1 MNVKHYYNQKYQSF
15 YMKFNDYALIRLYKK
30 YDISLIIVLKSK
42 YNQQYVD
49 SFKIFEKIEYFVYK
63 LKFSTH
69 WRIHLV
75 LFVVQ
80 LESILDSTTNFFARS
95 RSNQSNFVFVKKK
108 IDQMKLFE
116 IERLINKRQTTW
128 RESKYFVRWREY
140 ALQYDKW
147 KNFLELND
155 AFDLIREYEKIIKSF
170 ITILDRL
177 KLFNVSSIKKQKF
190 FINTFVFSRK
200 RNFMTISFNQTI
212 ISFKQNFV
220 IVISRKFFVKNFL
233 TFVKSSFVPFI
244 VIVFDISLSSIFFV
258 KNFFANFAMKF
269 IVVASI
275 FFIKIFLTKLF
286 VIIKLFVVILSFIIV
301 KSNVTTSTI
310 LTSWKFFANIF
321 FLINSIFA
329 SFIVF
334 DIKTLIQRFARLK
347 KKKNIITRR
356 CRFF

>member
-1 MNVKHYYNQKYQSF
+1 
-15 YMKFNDYALIRLYKK
+15 MKFSIY
-30 YDISLIIVLKSK
+30 
-42 YNQQYVD
+42 
-49 SFKIFEKIEYFVYK
+49 
-63 LKFSTH
+63 

-80 LESILDSTTNFFARS
+80 FESILDSTINFFARS

-155 AFDLIREYEKIIKSF
+155 AFDLIREYEKIIKNF
-170 ITILDRL
+170 ITIFDRL

-220 IVISRKFFVKNFL
+220 VVISRKFFVNKFL
-233 TFVKSSFVPFI
+233 TFIKSLFVSFI
-244 VIVFDISLSSIFFV
+244 VIVFDILLSLISFV

-275 FFIKIFLTKLF
+275 FFIRNFLTKLF
-286 VIIKLFVVILSFIIV
+286 VIMKSFVVILSYIIV

-321 FLINSIFA
+321 SFINSIFV

-334 DIKTLIQRFARLK
+334 DIEVLIRRFVRLK
-347 KKKNIITRR
+347 KINKYSNKILS
-356 CRFF
+356 FFLIETNCYKSLTFFLSTFFL